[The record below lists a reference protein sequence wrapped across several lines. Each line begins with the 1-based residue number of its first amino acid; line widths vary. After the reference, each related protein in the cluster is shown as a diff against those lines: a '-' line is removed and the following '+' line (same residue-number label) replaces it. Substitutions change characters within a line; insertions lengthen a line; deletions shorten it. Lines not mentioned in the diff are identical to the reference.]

1 MLELL
6 FFVLMFMVFGKLF
19 VFALKASWGLVK
31 ILLTIVFLPISLILM
46 VLGGLLSLA
55 VPILAIIGLLSLIG
69 CRR

>member
-19 VFALKASWGLVK
+19 VFALKASWGIMK
-31 ILLTIVFLPISLILM
+31 ILLTIVFLPISLIVM

-55 VPILAIIGLLSLIG
+55 VPILAVIGLLSLIG

>member
-19 VFALKASWGLVK
+19 VFALKASWGIMK
-31 ILLTIVFLPISLILM
+31 ILLTIVFLPISLIVM

-55 VPILAIIGLLSLIG
+55 VPILAVIGLVSLIG